1 MRFAESGLASSCM
14 KSLILSFMMAVVW
27 LFNIADFEYACM
39 CQNLF
44 LRRMICDAKEGEQVF
59 LAVHVEHGVE
69 AVSLQTAARTI
80 DRT

>member
-14 KSLILSFMMAVVW
+14 KSFMMAVVW